1 MSSANDRSKIERRK
15 HPPETADAVTREA
28 AALIRRNEQVL
39 RKARRIIQL
48 DEHIRNS
55 EIR

>member
-1 MSSANDRSKIERRK
+1 MEQRK
-15 HPPETADAVTREA
+15 QPPETADAATREA

-48 DEHIRNS
+48 DEHIRNP